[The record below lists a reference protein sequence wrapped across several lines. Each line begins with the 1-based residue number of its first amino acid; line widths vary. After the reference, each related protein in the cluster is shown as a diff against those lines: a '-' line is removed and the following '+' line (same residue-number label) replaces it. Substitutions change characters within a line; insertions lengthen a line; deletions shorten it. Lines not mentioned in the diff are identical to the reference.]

1 MRFDSQSG
9 STGRVMVARLYPGED
24 LLTGIGEAC
33 KKHGIKYG
41 IITSAVLISGQG
53 LVCENRDGTMD
64 VHLHAVMRD
73 NKGNVYGSHIPAGG
87 NIAQYTIDVAVI
99 EVNDMRLMRLWDEE
113 TQHFQTKPLPIA

>member
-1 MRFDSQSG
+1 
-9 STGRVMVARLYPGED
+9 
-24 LLTGIGEAC
+24 
-33 KKHGIKYG
+33 
-41 IITSAVLISGQG
+41 
-53 LVCENRDGTMD
+53 MD

-113 TQHFQTKPLPIA
+113 TQHFQTKPLPLA